1 MAHLLAGRFDAASS
15 WAEMAFRESPSL
27 LYPVA
32 ALAAS
37 HALAGRMDQ
46 AQQAM
51 RHVRQLDPTLRI
63 SKLADWLSFYRTED
77 IAMLADGL
85 RKAGLPE

>member
-15 WAEMAFRESPSL
+15 WAEMAFRELPSL
-27 LYPVA
+27 LYPVG

-51 RHVRQLDPTLRI
+51 RHMRQLDPTLRI
-63 SKLADWLSFYRTED
+63 SKLADWLPFYRTED